1 VNDGD
6 DESGPSITRPASLQQ
21 ALADG
26 GACEGRVRRA
36 MDPDRGGVGGGDPRF
51 GLLGG
56 LDPFRSIER

>member
-1 VNDGD
+1 
-6 DESGPSITRPASLQQ
+6 
-21 ALADG
+21 
-26 GACEGRVRRA
+26 